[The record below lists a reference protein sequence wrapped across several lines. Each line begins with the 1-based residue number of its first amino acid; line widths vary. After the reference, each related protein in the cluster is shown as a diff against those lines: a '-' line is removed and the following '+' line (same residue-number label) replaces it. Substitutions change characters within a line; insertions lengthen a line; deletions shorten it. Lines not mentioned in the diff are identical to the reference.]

1 MKTAIVICLIVLL
14 TFGCGLVIYGGIT
27 DASISEVAIET
38 APKTGEIGAFSAVT
52 PANNATLTSIPAFT
66 WTEAENAD
74 TYTLEIASDDEFDIA
89 DDYYIVKSGIT
100 TTTFNLQAD
109 FKKDKHYFWRVTAKN
124 EDHSE
129 LISGDALTF
138 FYQATLYDE
147 IPVSIG
153 YADEWKV
160 HEVGSKA
167 TVSLDHN
174 SFFGEK
180 GNAEDMAAK
189 KDSLRISFDS
199 EDTQRGPEYVES
211 NGWVVVT
218 RSLEAEF
225 YGPDAFYFNFY
236 YSGNDATAYF
246 RLIDEDNEYWY
257 APIKLAVNAKQTII
271 MRISDF
277 TLRTKGTPVVNEQ
290 FDYHYLKSMEIVF
303 ERVDGDGVA
312 YFGNL
317 KAIKYENYQDMV
329 IDSLDFDR
337 EGYTYTNDSAYF
349 NFERTVGDEGD
360 SFTYAFTTRTGV
372 PDNQKGY
379 GFVKMY
385 VNKILASS
393 DAFSFNVGFFN
404 ADHTA
409 MTDKS
414 FNFLLRIVEE
424 DNDVWTFK
432 ILAKDIPAD
441 GNLLVPFSAFLLSEF
456 KGDGIRQ
463 FYFIKQFQFG
473 LNNRYSDG
481 EITISNF
488 DIVLL
493 SDKVEDLYKSTVG
506 ADGMIDEFENYE
518 SVVDVYYKWEP
529 TTANKDEQ
537 ISLNSASA
545 LGRDTHAARFYYK
558 TDLSDAAYVTHFDS
572 VEGYSAIE
580 FYARDV
586 SNGSF
591 KATMTV
597 YLIGGPNELYSY
609 ELKNIDKEW
618 INYVIPISEFNITA
632 DSFGSQH
639 ITCENITGIALA
651 FKYSFTRPEY
661 ASGSFVSVDKIRFS
675 NATEVAKTEL
685 SGKIKMAQDNTK
697 AMISDF
703 DTDNAD
709 VVWSKKEDTGLSQ
722 SEVASN
728 TAATINTEQ
737 TASGEGRSLQL
748 AYKTRMVA
756 PYCAYMV
763 VDSGVTAKG
772 LTLLLKGDG
781 RPDTYVEV
789 IVYVNSKAYKKR
801 IDVATSGWN
810 YYSIGFSEFKYNGTS
825 EGISASSVGEIT
837 QIALYIKNYAA
848 SDYYAGTLY
857 LDEIY
862 FDNTITTS
870 TNTVTAYV

>member
-74 TYTLEIASDDEFDIA
+74 TYTLEIASNDEFDIA

-414 FNFLLRIVEE
+414 FNFLLRVVEE

-473 LNNRYSDG
+473 LNNRYSNG
-481 EITISNF
+481 EITISNEEVA
-488 DIVLL
+488 DP
-493 SDKVEDLYKSTVG
+493 STAG
-506 ADGMIDEFENYE
+506 
-518 SVVDVYYKWEP
+518 
-529 TTANKDEQ
+529 
-537 ISLNSASA
+537 L
-545 LGRDTHAARFYYK
+545 
-558 TDLSDAAYVTHFDS
+558 
-572 VEGYSAIE
+572 
-580 FYARDV
+580 
-586 SNGSF
+586 
-591 KATMTV
+591 
-597 YLIGGPNELYSY
+597 
-609 ELKNIDKEW
+609 
-618 INYVIPISEFNITA
+618 
-632 DSFGSQH
+632 
-639 ITCENITGIALA
+639 ENIT
-651 FKYSFTRPEY
+651 
-661 ASGSFVSVDKIRFS
+661 FVK
-675 NATEVAKTEL
+675 
-685 SGKIKMAQDNTK
+685 
-697 AMISDF
+697 
-703 DTDNAD
+703 
-709 VVWSKKEDTGLSQ
+709 
-722 SEVASN
+722 
-728 TAATINTEQ
+728 
-737 TASGEGRSLQL
+737 
-748 AYKTRMVA
+748 
-756 PYCAYMV
+756 
-763 VDSGVTAKG
+763 
-772 LTLLLKGDG
+772 
-781 RPDTYVEV
+781 
-789 IVYVNSKAYKKR
+789 
-801 IDVATSGWN
+801 
-810 YYSIGFSEFKYNGTS
+810 
-825 EGISASSVGEIT
+825 
-837 QIALYIKNYAA
+837 
-848 SDYYAGTLY
+848 
-857 LDEIY
+857 
-862 FDNTITTS
+862 
-870 TNTVTAYV
+870 